1 MPLLSDPKPPSLRS
15 TRALPRILAVLSD
28 KLSPESGS
36 SGGSIFTLLQII
48 FNKFAVVP
56 LTWLYLLVINPSFLH
71 DKVCSVLNFSLQTIF
86 SNLMQIPSWSYQGR
100 LACLMHI
107 LHQSVATKKVNI
119 LEPDP

>member
-48 FNKFAVVP
+48 FNKFAS
-56 LTWLYLLVINPSFLH
+56 YLVISTGDKSSF
-71 DKVCSVLNFSLQTIF
+71 FT
-86 SNLMQIPSWSYQGR
+86 
-100 LACLMHI
+100 
-107 LHQSVATKKVNI
+107 
-119 LEPDP
+119 